1 MMIKA
6 QKVEL
11 VKKLS
16 KEAKSYST
24 VGIMPLDSVPDS
36 LVQKV
41 RNSLKPE
48 VKFVIARKT
57 LAMKILDSDPRL
69 AKLKEYAT
77 GNFAILL
84 SNKDPTEL
92 NKLIVANKKRLGA
105 KPNQVAPSD
114 INIESG
120 ETTIAPGQAVTDMK
134 TAGIDVKIEKGKV
147 VISKSKVLVKKGDK
161 ISTAISKAL
170 KMLDIAPFEAGTK
183 LTVALNGNLIFTEE
197 VLAVNT
203 DYVTRGLTVSFSSA
217 NALATQI
224 GLVTR
229 YNANEFVRKGYLAAL
244 GLGLE
249 AEIYEPGI
257 TDKLLARAVR
267 EALSLTGMVKADAAP
282 ADGEDT
288 SKPEES
294 KKPEDATK

>member
-1 MMIKA
+1 M
-6 QKVEL
+6 
-11 VKKLS
+11 
-16 KEAKSYST
+16 
-24 VGIMPLDSVPDS
+24 
-36 LVQKV
+36 QKV
-41 RNSLKPE
+41 RNALKPD
-48 VKFVIARKT
+48 VKFIVARKT
-57 LAMKILDSDPRL
+57 LAIKILDSDPRL

-92 NKLIVANKKRLGA
+92 NRLIVTNRKRLGA
-105 KPNQVAPSD
+105 KPNQVAPAD

-120 ETTIAPGQAVTDMK
+120 ETSIAPGQAVTDMK

-170 KMLDIAPFEAGTK
+170 KMLDIAPFEVGTK
-183 LTVALNGNLIFTEE
+183 LTVALNGELVFTER
-197 VLAVNT
+197 VLAVDT
-203 DYVTRGLTVSFSSA
+203 EYVTKELAMNFGAA
-217 NALATQI
+217 NSLATQI
-224 GLVTR
+224 GLVTK
-229 YNANEFVRKGYLAAL
+229 YNADSFIRKGYLSAL

-267 EALSLTGMVKADAAP
+267 EALSLNGMVKTEAVAP
-282 ADGEDT
+282 KA
-288 SKPEES
+288 EEAPKS
-294 KKPEDATK
+294 EEAPK